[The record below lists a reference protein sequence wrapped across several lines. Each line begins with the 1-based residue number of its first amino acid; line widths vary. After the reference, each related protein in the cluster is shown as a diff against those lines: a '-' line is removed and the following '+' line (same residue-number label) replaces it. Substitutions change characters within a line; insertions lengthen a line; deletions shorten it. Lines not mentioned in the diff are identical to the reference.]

1 VIADRIDAGCAVLLV
16 THELGP
22 LTDRLDRAVV
32 LADGKVVH
40 DGAPP
45 RPIGE
50 HADPEHQHVH
60 PHANGD
66 SAEDFWGGK

>member
-1 VIADRIDAGCAVLLV
+1 
-16 THELGP
+16 
-22 LTDRLDRAVV
+22 VV

-50 HADPEHQHVH
+50 HADPGHQHVH

-66 SAEDFWGGK
+66 AAEDFWGGK